1 MHTAQARIAEEL
13 AELNEVGHRYAGSEG
28 ERRMLHQV
36 RNRLPNELVGR
47 IEGFVAFTSPE
58 AIVLV
63 HAAALL
69 GAGVLGFFQ
78 PIWGALLCGLV
89 TSHLILESSGGR
101 SMLRWALPKSAS
113 YNLVTRIEPEQSLG
127 TVVITAPLDTPRWRP
142 TRAEWL
148 RRPLRLVV
156 LAAFAVTVLL
166 SMRAFA
172 EPWGRPTQGIYV
184 VSLGVLAG
192 AVLLTAVAQRRTR
205 GSRTDASA
213 PVALLGLLRSLQS
226 HPLEGVSVFGV
237 FTGCAHA
244 YQNGMAAFLAMH
256 GDLLK
261 GPVLV
266 VALDEPGRAPLG
278 AVVSEGPL
286 YPQHHRPTG
295 PALVE
300 RLRWSGERVPET
312 DHTSVTDARVAMLW
326 GYRALGLVGA
336 GEDEST
342 PESVQRT
349 TDFLARLVRL
359 YEGDLARVEPADPA
373 VGDAP

>member
-1 MHTAQARIAEEL
+1 MDASDHRIAEDL
-13 AELNEVGHRYAGSEG
+13 TALNEVGHRYAGSEA

-36 RNRLPNELVGR
+36 RNRLPEGLVGR

-89 TSHLILESSGGR
+89 TAHLVLESSGGR
-101 SMLRWALPKSAS
+101 SVLRWMLPKSAS
-113 YNLVTRIEPEQSLG
+113 YNLVSWVAPENSLG
-127 TVVITAPLDTPRWRP
+127 TVVVTAPLDTPRWRP

-156 LAAFAVTVLL
+156 IAAVAVTTLL
-166 SMRAFA
+166 VMRSFA
-172 EPWGRPTQGIYV
+172 EPWGRPTQGIYF
-184 VSLGVLAG
+184 VSLGILAT
-192 AVLLTAVAQRRTR
+192 AVLVTAVAQRRVA
-205 GSRTDASA
+205 GHRTDASA
-213 PVALLGLLRSLQS
+213 PVALLGLLRRL
-226 HPLEGVSVFGV
+226 HHTPEAKVAVYGV

-256 GDLLK
+256 GERLK

-266 VALDEPGRAPLG
+266 IALDEPGRAPLG

-300 RLRWSGERVPET
+300 RLRWAGEHLPET

-336 GEDEST
+336 GDDAST
-342 PESVQRT
+342 PETVKQT
-349 TDFLARLVRL
+349 IAVLERLIHL
-359 YEGDLARVEPADPA
+359 YAGDLDRVEVLYRPDP
-373 VGDAP
+373 GAP